1 VIGATTTD
9 EGAVSVSGDE
19 TTAPAMTDVAGPGR
33 GRTVRDDAGTGDERL
48 DELEAEGDAAADY
61 LEELMDIVDLDGDI
75 DIFVENDRP
84 SVAIVGEGPER
95 SRLQVLVGRDGRVLD
110 ALQEL
115 ARLAVQASTGR
126 RSRLIL
132 DVGGWREARRREAA
146 AVAERVIEEVRNGG
160 AVDTGVELAPMPAYQ
175 RKVVHDLVAEAG
187 LRSESAGVEPERRV
201 VVFAG

>member
-1 VIGATTTD
+1 MA
-9 EGAVSVSGDE
+9 GDE
-19 TTAPAMTDVAGPGR
+19 TTTETEPVAEESPSGR
-33 GRTVRDDAGTGDERL
+33 GRSLRDESGEGDEQL

-75 DIFVENDRP
+75 DIFIENGRP
-84 SVAIVGEGPER
+84 SVAVVGEGAER

-146 AVAERVIEEVRNGG
+146 AAAERVIAEVRGG
-160 AVDTGVELAPMPAYQ
+160 GGPATGVELAPMPAYQ

>member
-1 VIGATTTD
+1 M
-9 EGAVSVSGDE
+9 SGDE
-19 TTAPAMTDVAGPGR
+19 TAETSAGEASTTSEPVAEASGTSR
-33 GRTVRDDAGTGDERL
+33 GRTVRDDTGTGDDHL

-84 SVAIVGEGPER
+84 SVAVVGEGAER
-95 SRLQVLVGRDGRVLD
+95 ARLQVLVGRDGRVLD

-146 AVAERVIEEVRNGG
+146 AAAERVIAELRGG
-160 AVDTGVELAPMPAYQ
+160 DGRTGGVELDPMPAYQ

>member
-1 VIGATTTD
+1 VDAPVTGSTEEPDATPGIAEDGD
-9 EGAVSVSGDE
+9 EG
-19 TTAPAMTDVAGPGR
+19 GR
-33 GRTVRDDAGTGDERL
+33 GRL

-75 DIFVENDRP
+75 DIFIENDRP
-84 SVAIVGEGPER
+84 SVAVVGEGQER
-95 SRLQVLVGRDGRVLD
+95 SRLQVLVGRDGKVLE

-115 ARLAVQASTGR
+115 ARLAVQSATGR

-146 AVAERVIEEVRNGG
+146 AAAERVITEVRAGSDATGG
-160 AVDTGVELAPMPAYQ
+160 VALDPMPAYQ

-187 LRSESAGVEPERRV
+187 LRSESAGVEPDRHV

>member
-1 VIGATTTD
+1 VGTDVEAPVSGSTEEPGATPGIAEGGD
-9 EGAVSVSGDE
+9 EG
-19 TTAPAMTDVAGPGR
+19 GR
-33 GRTVRDDAGTGDERL
+33 GRF

-75 DIFVENDRP
+75 DIFIENDRP
-84 SVAIVGEGPER
+84 SVAVVGEGQER
-95 SRLQVLVGRDGRVLD
+95 SRLQVLVGRDGKVLE

-115 ARLAVQASTGR
+115 ARLAVQSATGR

-132 DVGGWREARRREAA
+132 DVGGWREARRRDAA
-146 AVAERVIEEVRNGG
+146 AVAERVIAEVRTGSDATGG
-160 AVDTGVELAPMPAYQ
+160 VALDPMPAYQ

-187 LRSESAGVEPERRV
+187 LRSESAGVEPDRHV

>member
-1 VIGATTTD
+1 MSTEDLVGTVDESAPVD
-9 EGAVSVSGDE
+9 ALASEGADADE
-19 TTAPAMTDVAGPGR
+19 DASAGGQ
-33 GRTVRDDAGTGDERL
+33 ERL
-48 DELEAEGDAAADY
+48 DELEADGDAAADY
-61 LEELMDIVDLDGDI
+61 LEELLDIVDLDGDI

-84 SVAIVGEGPER
+84 SVAIVAEGGDR
-95 SRLQVLVGRDGRVLD
+95 NRLQVLVGRDGAVLE

-115 ARLAVQASTGR
+115 TRLAVQASTGR

-146 AVAERVIEEVRNGG
+146 VAAERVIDEIRDG
-160 AVDTGVELAPMPAYQ
+160 AGAEGIELEPMPAYQ
-175 RKVVHDLVAEAG
+175 RKVVHDLVAKAG

>member
-1 VIGATTTD
+1 VGTD
-9 EGAVSVSGDE
+9 AD
-19 TTAPAMTDVAGPGR
+19 APAVEPTEEVPEERPETDAEGVERAD
-33 GRTVRDDAGTGDERL
+33 RDDDGRVRV

-75 DIFVENDRP
+75 DIFIENDRP
-84 SVAIVGEGPER
+84 SVAVVGEGQER
-95 SRLQVLVGRDGRVLD
+95 SRLQVLVGRDGKVLE

-115 ARLAVQASTGR
+115 ARLAVQSATGH

-132 DVGGWREARRREAA
+132 DVGGWREARRHEAA
-146 AVAERVIEEVRNGG
+146 VAAERVIAEVRAGVDG
-160 AVDTGVELAPMPAYQ
+160 ATTGVPLAPMPAYQ

-187 LRSESAGVEPERRV
+187 LRSESAGVEPERHV

>member
-1 VIGATTTD
+1 MSAG
-9 EGAVSVSGDE
+9 ELLESGDGPDE
-19 TTAPAMTDVAGPGR
+19 VAHAGG
-33 GRTVRDDAGTGDERL
+33 GTGDVESGGPAPGSQERL
-48 DELEAEGDAAADY
+48 DELEADGDAAADY
-61 LEELMDIVDLDGDI
+61 LEELLDIVDLDGDI

-84 SVAIVGEGPER
+84 SVAIVGEGGDR
-95 SRLQVLVGRDGRVLD
+95 NRLQVLVGRDGQVLE

-115 ARLAVQASTGR
+115 TRLAVQASTGR

-146 AVAERVIEEVRNGG
+146 TAAERVINEIRDGS
-160 AVDTGVELAPMPAYQ
+160 DGVELEPMPAYQ
-175 RKVVHDLVAEAG
+175 RKVVHDLVAKAG

>member
-1 VIGATTTD
+1 MA
-9 EGAVSVSGDE
+9 GDE
-19 TTAPAMTDVAGPGR
+19 TAATSAPAEVPTTSVPTVEVSATGR
-33 GRTVRDDAGTGDERL
+33 GRTVRDDTGTGDDHL

-84 SVAIVGEGPER
+84 SVAIVGEGVER

-115 ARLAVQASTGR
+115 ARLAVQASSGR

-146 AVAERVIEEVRNGG
+146 AAAERVIAELRGG
-160 AVDTGVELAPMPAYQ
+160 GGPTAGVGLDPMPAYQ

-187 LRSESAGVEPERRV
+187 FRSESAGVEPERRV
-201 VVFAG
+201 VVFAE

>member
-1 VIGATTTD
+1 MESEVPDDTVTD
-9 EGAVSVSGDE
+9 EHPSP
-19 TTAPAMTDVAGPGR
+19 APAAEATDPGP
-33 GRTVRDDAGTGDERL
+33 VQLDD
-48 DELEAEGDAAADY
+48 LEAEGDAAADY

-84 SVAIVGEGPER
+84 SVAVVAEGSER
-95 SRLQVLVGRDGRVLD
+95 ARLQLFVGRDGQVLE

-115 ARLAVQASTGR
+115 ARLAVLSATGR

-132 DVGGWREARRREAA
+132 DVGGWRETRRREAA
-146 AVAERVIEEVRNGG
+146 VAAERVIAELRNGSPG
-160 AVDTGVELAPMPAYQ
+160 SDGVELEPMPAYQ
-175 RKVVHDLVAEAG
+175 RKVVHDLVAQAG

>member
-1 VIGATTTD
+1 MGADVDTTATD
-9 EGAVSVSGDE
+9 TTATDTTATGRGDEASESQGGDVPGANAGGAVLV
-19 TTAPAMTDVAGPGR
+19 
-33 GRTVRDDAGTGDERL
+33 

-75 DIFVENDRP
+75 DIFIENERP
-84 SVAIVGEGPER
+84 SVAIVGDGQER
-95 SRLQVLVGRDGRVLD
+95 SRLQVLVGPDGKVLE

-115 ARLAVQASTGR
+115 ARLAVQSATGR

-146 AVAERVIEEVRNGG
+146 LMAERVIAEVRGGSVGG
-160 AVDTGVELAPMPAYQ
+160 AGVPLDPMPAYQ

-187 LRSESAGVEPERRV
+187 LRSESAGVEPERHV
-201 VVFAG
+201 VVFVG

>member
-1 VIGATTTD
+1 VDAPVTGSTEEPDATPGIAEDGD
-9 EGAVSVSGDE
+9 EG
-19 TTAPAMTDVAGPGR
+19 GR
-33 GRTVRDDAGTGDERL
+33 GRL

-75 DIFVENDRP
+75 DIFIENDRP
-84 SVAIVGEGPER
+84 SVAVVGEGQER
-95 SRLQVLVGRDGRVLD
+95 SRLQVLVGRDGKVLE

-115 ARLAVQASTGR
+115 ARLAVQSATGR

-146 AVAERVIEEVRNGG
+146 AAAERVIAEVRTGSD
-160 AVDTGVELAPMPAYQ
+160 ATGVALDPMPAYQ

-187 LRSESAGVEPERRV
+187 LRSESAGVEPDRHV